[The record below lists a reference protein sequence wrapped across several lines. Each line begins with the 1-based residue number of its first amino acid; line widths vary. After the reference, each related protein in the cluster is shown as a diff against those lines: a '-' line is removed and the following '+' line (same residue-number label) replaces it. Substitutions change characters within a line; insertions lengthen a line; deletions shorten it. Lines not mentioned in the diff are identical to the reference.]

1 MSSKLNVFALLVVA
15 VAVTVASPA
24 QAQSGAL
31 CQLAGTAGISPGLSN
46 TDSNFTFTFSGTLSG
61 CQSNDPSA
69 PAQGAT
75 TVGQQIVVNGVTAQ
89 EPAAS
94 GSGSCATSSGSGIA
108 ITSWADGTVTVLSF
122 TTQTATGGVNLQ
134 GNVVPSVT
142 LPVVGGGT
150 VTVTTTR
157 YAGDQ
162 AQGVLAFQAD
172 PTQCAGSG
180 VTSAAVNGTVG
191 VGAAQ

>member
-69 PAQGAT
+69 PAQGTT
-75 TVGQQIVVNGVTAQ
+75 TVGQRIVVNGVTAQ

-94 GSGSCATSSGSGIA
+94 GSGSGIA

-122 TTQTATGGVNLQ
+122 TTQTATGAVNLQ

-191 VGAAQ
+191 LGSAQ